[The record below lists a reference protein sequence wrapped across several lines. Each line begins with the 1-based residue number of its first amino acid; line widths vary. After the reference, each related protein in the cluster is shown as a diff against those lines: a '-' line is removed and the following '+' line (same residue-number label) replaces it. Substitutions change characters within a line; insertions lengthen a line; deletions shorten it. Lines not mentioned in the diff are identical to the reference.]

1 METNNN
7 NSGIDQ
13 PAVAPRKSTAGK
25 LWVLVALLA
34 GLVAGVF
41 LSDLATLPEENRDP
55 FFRQFPV
62 FNPDPMI
69 RLHIILTTVEVA
81 LLVSLVIVYLKV
93 YSETHA
99 NFALGLE
106 IVLLALFLQTVF
118 SYPLILGTQG
128 VILVPGT
135 LTMLA
140 DFLTI
145 GAYTVFLY
153 LSLE

>member
-1 METNNN
+1 LETSN

-13 PAVAPRKSTAGK
+13 PAVAPKKSTAGK
-25 LWVLVALLA
+25 LWVVVVLLV
-34 GLVAGVF
+34 GLVAGVL
-41 LSDLATLPEENRDP
+41 LSDLATLPEESRDP
-55 FFRQFPV
+55 FFRGVPV
-62 FNPDPMI
+62 FNPDPSI
-69 RLHIILTTVEVA
+69 RLHIVLTTVEVA

-93 YSETHA
+93 YSETKA
-99 NFALGLE
+99 NFALGLL
-106 IVLLALFLQTVF
+106 IVLAALLLQTVF

-128 VILVPGT
+128 VILVPGV
-135 LTMLA
+135 LTTLA